1 MPSICPV
8 PRLTDRVMAKTLFL
22 SDGGSRR
29 SSSTCSAI
37 TAPMRCRPAFLSC
50 LLGLGAAA
58 LAAGELPPPAA
69 PPVPPPADPAPTDA
83 ALPGLKV
90 GDKAVDFTLKN
101 AAGQE
106 VSLQSL
112 LQQGRVALLF
122 YRSGDWCPICIA
134 QLQGLQQNLKAITA
148 TGVQL
153 VGVSCDS
160 PAVLTEVAKRYSLTF
175 PLLSD
180 AGSKTIDAY
189 GIRNHEATGRAV
201 GVPHPVIYILD
212 QAGIIRARLMRANVR
227 ERPTPAEIIAAAGN
241 IK

>member
-1 MPSICPV
+1 MRTRTSI
-8 PRLTDRVMAKTLFL
+8 LF
-22 SDGGSRR
+22 
-29 SSSTCSAI
+29 
-37 TAPMRCRPAFLSC
+37 C
-50 LLGLGAAA
+50 LLALGAAT
-58 LAAGELPPPAA
+58 LRAGEPPSPAAQPSAPASAAPAPPPA
-69 PPVPPPADPAPTDA
+69 VPAPADAV
-83 ALPGLKV
+83 LPGLKV

-101 AAGQE
+101 ASGQE

-112 LQQGRVALLF
+112 LKKGRVALLF

-134 QLQGLQQNLKAITA
+134 QLQGLQQNLKDIAA

-153 VGVSCDS
+153 VGISYDS
-160 PAVLTEVAKRYSLTF
+160 PAVLTQVANRYSLTF

-201 GVPHPVIYILD
+201 GVPHPVIFILD
-212 QAGIIRARLMRANVR
+212 QKGIIRSKLMRTNVR
-227 ERPTPAEIIAAAGN
+227 ERPTPAEIMAAAVS